1 MTTLQQA
8 VSRTGLILR
17 PDSTRVLLRPFIP
30 ANDQRVTKI
39 IGRVMSLSDAEVK
52 GLLDTVMEEFAQ
64 RHTDTGALFE
74 RHYRRVAHL
83 QLTDLEPERSRRLL
97 IGSYFTSEYA
107 LECAALFNPS
117 AVPHPNQEG
126 VPPGALRFIMSLRA
140 TGEGHISSIE
150 FREGLLSADSTI
162 HIEPTNRFVTAPD
175 LVSDPSYEKPLFR
188 RKLDEMG
195 FREGPTA
202 TILDP
207 LPENFTY
214 HELQRS
220 LAGYRKRVGGRP
232 SHEEGRAL
240 DCIMWLAKSN
250 YEVLFHESVPL
261 SERIIFPVSDNE
273 SNGIEDA
280 RFVHFTD
287 ESGDS
292 RYYATY
298 TAYNGRV
305 ILPQILE
312 TTDFLHFKVSTL
324 NGRAVQNKGMALFPR
339 RIDGRYA
346 MISRQDNENLF
357 IMYSD
362 NTNFWE
368 EAQPLMRPTH
378 PWEFVQLG
386 NCGSPIETEAG
397 WLLLT
402 HGVGA
407 MRKYCIGAILLDLH
421 DPGRVIG
428 RLTEPLL
435 SPNQNEREGYVP
447 NVVYTCG
454 ALVHAGKLVMP
465 YAMSDSAASIAI
477 IPMDQLLE
485 GLLSK
490 GPNPT
495 AGASH

>member
-1 MTTLQQA
+1 MTPALPTVQ
-8 VSRTGLILR
+8 RTDVKFL

-30 ANDQRVTKI
+30 ASEARVKSI
-39 IGRVMSLSDAEVK
+39 MGRVMSLSEPEVEIM
-52 GLLDTVMEEFAQ
+52 LATVLEEFAG
-64 RHTDTGALFE
+64 RHTGTEAMFE
-74 RHYRRVAHL
+74 TFYRRVARF
-83 QLTDLEPERSRRLL
+83 QLTDKEPDRARRLL

-117 AVPHPNQEG
+117 VVPHPDQSGLPE
-126 VPPGALRFIMSLRA
+126 GALRFVMSLRA

-150 FREGLLSADSTI
+150 FREGVLNADNSI
-162 HIEPTNRFVTAPD
+162 QIEPTNRFVSAPD
-175 LVSDPSYEKPLFR
+175 LVNDPSYEKPLFT
-188 RKLDEMG
+188 RKLEEMG
-195 FREGPTA
+195 FHGGVTSE
-202 TILDP
+202 ILDP
-207 LPENFTY
+207 LPDEFNLHQLNGSIGNF
-214 HELQRS
+214 
-220 LAGYRKRVGGRP
+220 KRRP
-232 SHEEGRAL
+232 AVLRRQAAHEETRAL
-240 DCIMWLAKSN
+240 ECISWLARSN
-250 YEVLFHESVPL
+250 YEVEFHPDVPL

-280 RFVHFTD
+280 RFVRFTD
-287 ESGDS
+287 DDGVV

-298 TAYNGRV
+298 TAYNGKV

-312 TTDFLHFKVSTL
+312 TGDFRRFKINTL
-324 NGRAVQNKGMALFPR
+324 NGRAVQNKGMAMFPR
-339 RIDGRYA
+339 KIDGLYA

-362 NTNFWE
+362 NAHFWE
-368 EAQPLMRPTH
+368 ETYPLLRPTY

-421 DPGRVIG
+421 DAGRVIG
-428 RLTEPLL
+428 RLREPLL

-454 ALVHAGKLVMP
+454 ALVHGDKLVMP
-465 YAMSDSAASIAI
+465 YAMSDSASSVAI
-477 IPMDQLLE
+477 VSLPELLQC
-485 GLLSK
+485 LVDS
-490 GPNPT
+490 
-495 AGASH
+495 GA